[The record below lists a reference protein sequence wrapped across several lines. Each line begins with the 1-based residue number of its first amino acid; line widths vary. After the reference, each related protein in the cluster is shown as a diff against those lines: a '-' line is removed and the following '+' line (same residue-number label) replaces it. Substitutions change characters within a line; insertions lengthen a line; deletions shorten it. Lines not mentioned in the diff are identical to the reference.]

1 MRAPTKA
8 MQFIEAQ
15 AQSIHLD
22 TKEIYSK
29 TKALL
34 QLYQSVVWSV
44 KNRADNLRREITG
57 TYGMQLNTALIYL
70 SDLAPEKTKTGFEAS
85 VATLFQSKWIIE
97 LLDLSL
103 QCVRDYPL
111 YGETYAELLHLRFM
125 NEIRRSDADVS
136 ELLALERSTY
146 YDRKKEAIMLMGLS
160 LWGFVV
166 PNTLDTYHRVSMLSV
181 SEKDFFALVAEDQE
195 RKRSSQKF

>member
-8 MQFIEAQ
+8 MQFIETQAQ
-15 AQSIHLD
+15 ALRLD
-22 TKEIYSK
+22 PKEIYTK

-34 QLYQSVVWSV
+34 HLYQSVVWSV
-44 KNRADNLRREITG
+44 KNRANNLRQEISG
-57 TYGMQLNTALIYL
+57 TYGMHLNTALMYL
-70 SDLAPEKTKTGFEAS
+70 SDLAPEKPKASFEAS
-85 VATLFQSKWIIE
+85 VTTLFQSKWIIE

-111 YGETYAELLHLRFM
+111 YGETYAELLRLRFM
-125 NEIRRSDADVS
+125 DEIRRSDANVS

-166 PNTLDTYHRVSMLSV
+166 PNTLDTYRRVSMLSV

-195 RKRSSQKF
+195 RKRSSQKS

>member
-15 AQSIHLD
+15 AQTLQLD
-22 TKEIYSK
+22 TKEIQTR
-29 TKALL
+29 TKVLL
-34 QLYQSVVWSV
+34 QLYQSVAWSV
-44 KNRADNLRREITG
+44 KNRADNLRKEISG
-57 TYGMQLNTALIYL
+57 TYGMQLNTALMYL
-70 SDLAPEKTKTGFEAS
+70 SEFAPEKVKYNFD
-85 VATLFQSKWIIE
+85 ATITMLFQSKWIIE

-103 QCVRDYPL
+103 QCVRDYPV
-111 YGETYAELLHLRFM
+111 YGETYAELLRLRFM
-125 NEIRRSDADVS
+125 DETRRSDADVS

>member
-15 AQSIHLD
+15 AQALRLD
-22 TKEIYSK
+22 PKEIYTK

-34 QLYQSVVWSV
+34 HLYQNVVWSV
-44 KNRADNLRREITG
+44 KNRADNLRQEISG
-57 TYGMQLNTALIYL
+57 TYGMHLNTALMYL
-70 SDLAPEKTKTGFEAS
+70 SDLAPEKTKAGFEAS
-85 VATLFQSKWIIE
+85 VTTLFQSKWIIE

-111 YGETYAELLHLRFM
+111 HGETYAELLRLRFM
-125 NEIRRSDADVS
+125 DEIRRSDANVS

-166 PNTLDTYHRVSMLSV
+166 PNTLDTYRRVSTLSV

>member
-15 AQSIHLD
+15 AQALRLD
-22 TKEIYSK
+22 PKEIYTK

-34 QLYQSVVWSV
+34 HLYQNVVWSV
-44 KNRADNLRREITG
+44 KNRADNLRQEISG
-57 TYGMQLNTALIYL
+57 TYGMHLNTALMYL
-70 SDLAPEKTKTGFEAS
+70 SDLAPEKTKAGFEAS
-85 VATLFQSKWIIE
+85 VTTLFQSKWIIE

-125 NEIRRSDADVS
+125 DEIRRSDANVS

-166 PNTLDTYHRVSMLSV
+166 PNTLDTYHRVSTLSV
-181 SEKDFFALVAEDQE
+181 SEKDFFALVAEDQD

>member
-15 AQSIHLD
+15 AQTLQLD
-22 TKEIYSK
+22 TKEIQTR

-34 QLYQSVVWSV
+34 QLYQSVAWSV
-44 KNRADNLRREITG
+44 KNRADNLRKEISG
-57 TYGMQLNTALIYL
+57 TYGMQLNTALMYL
-70 SDLAPEKTKTGFEAS
+70 SEFAPEKVKYNFD
-85 VATLFQSKWIIE
+85 ATITMLFQSKWIIE

-125 NEIRRSDADVS
+125 DEIRRSDADVS

-166 PNTLDTYHRVSMLSV
+166 PNALDTYHRVSMLSV

>member
-1 MRAPTKA
+1 M
-8 MQFIEAQ
+8 
-15 AQSIHLD
+15 
-22 TKEIYSK
+22 
-29 TKALL
+29 
-34 QLYQSVVWSV
+34 
-44 KNRADNLRREITG
+44 
-57 TYGMQLNTALIYL
+57 
-70 SDLAPEKTKTGFEAS
+70 
-85 VATLFQSKWIIE
+85 
-97 LLDLSL
+97 SL

-125 NEIRRSDADVS
+125 DEIRRSDADVS

-146 YDRKKEAIMLMGLS
+146 YDRKKESIMLMGLS

>member
-1 MRAPTKA
+1 MRASTKA

-85 VATLFQSKWIIE
+85 VTTLFQSKWIIE

-111 YGETYAELLHLRFM
+111 YGKTYAELLHLRFM
-125 NEIRRSDADVS
+125 GETRRSDADVS

-181 SEKDFFALVAEDQE
+181 SEKDFFALIAEDQE
-195 RKRSSQKF
+195 RKRSSQKS

>member
-1 MRAPTKA
+1 MRTPTKA

-22 TKEIYSK
+22 TKEIYAK

-34 QLYQSVVWSV
+34 QLYQSVVWSI
-44 KNRADNLRREITG
+44 KNRADNLQEEIAG
-57 TYGMQLNTALIYL
+57 TYGMQLNTALMYL
-70 SDLAPEKTKTGFEAS
+70 SNFAPEKTKADFEVS
-85 VATLFQSKWIIE
+85 VTMLFQSKWIIE

-103 QCVRDYPL
+103 QCVRNYPL
-111 YGETYAELLHLRFM
+111 YGEIYAQLLQLRFM
-125 NEIRRSDADVS
+125 DETRRSDAAVS
-136 ELLALERSTY
+136 ELLAMERSTY
-146 YDRKKEAIMLMGLS
+146 YDRKKEAIMLMGVA

-166 PNTLDTYHRVSMLSV
+166 PNTLDTYHRVAMLRV

-195 RKRSSQKF
+195 RKRKVQKF

>member
-1 MRAPTKA
+1 MRTPTKA

-44 KNRADNLRREITG
+44 KNRADNLRREIAG
-57 TYGMQLNTALIYL
+57 TYGMQLSTALMYL
-70 SDLAPEKTKTGFEAS
+70 SDLAPEKTKNSFEAS
-85 VATLFQSKWIIE
+85 VTMLFQSKWIIE

-103 QCVRDYPL
+103 QYVQDYPL
-111 YGETYAELLHLRFM
+111 YGETYARLLHLRFM
-125 NEIRRSDADVS
+125 DETRRSDADVS

-146 YDRKKEAIMLMGLS
+146 YDRKKEAILLMGVS

>member
-15 AQSIHLD
+15 AQTLQLD
-22 TKEIYSK
+22 TKEIQTR

-34 QLYQSVVWSV
+34 QLYQSVAWSV
-44 KNRADNLRREITG
+44 KNRADNLRKEISG
-57 TYGMQLNTALIYL
+57 TYGMQLNTALMYL
-70 SDLAPEKTKTGFEAS
+70 SEFAPEKVKYNFD
-85 VATLFQSKWIIE
+85 ATITMLFQSKWIIE

-103 QCVRDYPL
+103 QCVQDYPL

-125 NEIRRSDADVS
+125 DEIRRSDADVS

-166 PNTLDTYHRVSMLSV
+166 PNTLDTYRRVSTLSV
-181 SEKDFFALVAEDQE
+181 SEKDFFALVVEDQE
-195 RKRSSQKF
+195 RKRSFQKF

>member
-8 MQFIEAQ
+8 IQFIETQAQ
-15 AQSIHLD
+15 ALRLD
-22 TKEIYSK
+22 PKEIYTK

-34 QLYQSVVWSV
+34 HLYQSVVWSV
-44 KNRADNLRREITG
+44 KNRADNLRQEISG
-57 TYGMQLNTALIYL
+57 TYGMHLNTALMYL
-70 SDLAPEKTKTGFEAS
+70 SDLAPKKTKTGFEAS
-85 VATLFQSKWIIE
+85 VTTLFQSKWIIE

-111 YGETYAELLHLRFM
+111 YGETYAELLRLRFM
-125 NEIRRSDADVS
+125 DEIRHSDVDVS

-166 PNTLDTYHRVSMLSV
+166 PNTLDTYHRVSMLHV

-195 RKRSSQKF
+195 RKRSSQKS

>member
-15 AQSIHLD
+15 AQALRLD
-22 TKEIYSK
+22 PKEIYTK

-34 QLYQSVVWSV
+34 HLYQNVVWSV
-44 KNRADNLRREITG
+44 KNRADNLRQEISG
-57 TYGMQLNTALIYL
+57 TYGMHLNTALMYL
-70 SDLAPEKTKTGFEAS
+70 SDLAPEKTKAGFEAS
-85 VATLFQSKWIIE
+85 VTTLFQSKWIIE

-111 YGETYAELLHLRFM
+111 YGETYAELLRLRFM
-125 NEIRRSDADVS
+125 DETRRSDADVS

-166 PNTLDTYHRVSMLSV
+166 PNTLDTYRRVSTLSV

>member
-15 AQSIHLD
+15 AQTLQLD
-22 TKEIYSK
+22 TKEIQTR

-34 QLYQSVVWSV
+34 QLYQSVAWSV
-44 KNRADNLRREITG
+44 KNRAENLRKEISG
-57 TYGMQLNTALIYL
+57 TYGMQLNTALMYL
-70 SDLAPEKTKTGFEAS
+70 SEFAPEKVKYNFD
-85 VATLFQSKWIIE
+85 ATITMLFHSKWIIE

-103 QCVRDYPL
+103 QCVQDYPL
-111 YGETYAELLHLRFM
+111 YGEIYAKLLHLRFM
-125 NEIRRSDADVS
+125 NEVQRSDSDVS

-146 YDRKKEAIMLMGLS
+146 YDRKKEAIMLMGVS

-166 PNTLDTYHRVSMLSV
+166 PNTIDTYHRVAMLGV

>member
-1 MRAPTKA
+1 LTR
-8 MQFIEAQ
+8 I
-15 AQSIHLD
+15 
-22 TKEIYSK
+22 
-29 TKALL
+29 
-34 QLYQSVVWSV
+34 
-44 KNRADNLRREITG
+44 
-57 TYGMQLNTALIYL
+57 
-70 SDLAPEKTKTGFEAS
+70 GFESS
-85 VATLFQSKWIIE
+85 VTTLFHSKWIIE

-103 QCVRDYPL
+103 QCVQDYPL
-111 YGETYAELLHLRFM
+111 YGEVYAQLLHLRFM
-125 NEIRRSDADVS
+125 NEVQRSDSEVS
-136 ELLALERSTY
+136 ELLSMERSTY

>member
-15 AQSIHLD
+15 AISIHLD
-22 TKEIYSK
+22 PKEIYSK

-34 QLYQSVVWSV
+34 HLYQSVVWSV
-44 KNRADNLRREITG
+44 KNRADNLQREIAG
-57 TYGMQLNTALIYL
+57 TYGMQLNTALMYL
-70 SDLAPEKTKTGFEAS
+70 SDLAPEKTKSGFEAS
-85 VATLFQSKWIIE
+85 VTMLFQSKWIIE

-103 QCVRDYPL
+103 QYVQDYPL
-111 YGETYAELLHLRFM
+111 YGETYAQLLHLRFM
-125 NEIRRSDADVS
+125 DETQRNDAIVS

-146 YDRKKEAIMLMGLS
+146 YDRKKEAIMLMGVS

-166 PNTLDTYHRVSMLSV
+166 PNTLDTYYRVSMLHV
-181 SEKDFFALVAEDQE
+181 SEKDFFALVSENQA
-195 RKRSSQKF
+195 RKRNAQKF

>member
-1 MRAPTKA
+1 MRVPTKA
-8 MQFIEAQ
+8 MQFIETQAQ
-15 AQSIHLD
+15 ALRLD
-22 TKEIYSK
+22 PKEIYTK

-34 QLYQSVVWSV
+34 HLYQNVVWSV
-44 KNRADNLRREITG
+44 KNRADNLRQEISG
-57 TYGMQLNTALIYL
+57 TYGMHLNTALMYL
-70 SDLAPEKTKTGFEAS
+70 SDLAPEKTKAGFEAS
-85 VATLFQSKWIIE
+85 VTTLFQSKWIIE

-111 YGETYAELLHLRFM
+111 YGETYAELLRLRFM
-125 NEIRRSDADVS
+125 DETRRSDADVS

-166 PNTLDTYHRVSMLSV
+166 PNTLDTYRRVSTLSV

>member
-1 MRAPTKA
+1 MRTPTKA

-44 KNRADNLRREITG
+44 KNRADNLRREIAG
-57 TYGMQLNTALIYL
+57 TYGMQLSTALMYL
-70 SDLAPEKTKTGFEAS
+70 SDLAPEKTKNSFEAS
-85 VATLFQSKWIIE
+85 VTMLFQSKWIIE

-103 QCVRDYPL
+103 QYVQDDPL
-111 YGETYAELLHLRFM
+111 YGEIYARLLHLRFM
-125 NEIRRSDADVS
+125 DETRRSDADVS

-146 YDRKKEAIMLMGLS
+146 YDRKKEAILLMGVS